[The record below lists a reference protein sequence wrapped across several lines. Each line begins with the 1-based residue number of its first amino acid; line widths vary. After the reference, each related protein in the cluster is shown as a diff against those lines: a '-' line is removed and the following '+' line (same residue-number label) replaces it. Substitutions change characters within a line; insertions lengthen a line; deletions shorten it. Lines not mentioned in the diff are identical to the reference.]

1 MATECRL
8 SRKLQVRKRGHT
20 VSTVDKLD
28 KTESRGQD
36 TKPVSKEQQQP
47 SEEHISRRQGAFH
60 LQHRTHQKLTDT
72 AGKTIRKKCC
82 REVHKPTSSL
92 ICGAKAKLV
101 RGLVIR
107 VGSQPFL
114 IKSRPIQLKSK
125 TQMIKLS
132 SEHL

>member
-1 MATECRL
+1 MAAECCL

-20 VSTVDKLD
+20 GSTVGRLD

-36 TKPVSKEQQQP
+36 TMPVSKEQSNNPVRNPSLEGRVPSISSTGPTRLTQQGRP
-47 SEEHISRRQGAFH
+47 SGRSAVG
-60 LQHRTHQKLTDT
+60 
-72 AGKTIRKKCC
+72 
-82 REVHKPTSSL
+82 EVHKPTSSL

-114 IKSRPIQLKSK
+114 IKSRPIQLKSE
-125 TQMIKLS
+125 TQMTKLS